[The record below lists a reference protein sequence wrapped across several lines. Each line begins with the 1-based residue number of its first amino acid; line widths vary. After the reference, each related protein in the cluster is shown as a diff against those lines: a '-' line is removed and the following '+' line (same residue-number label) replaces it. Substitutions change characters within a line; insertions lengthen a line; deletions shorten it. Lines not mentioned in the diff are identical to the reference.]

1 MSSLPRGA
9 APVYETWVAAV
20 LAPVSKTVESWVVLA
35 KPWVVLAS
43 FVVFSSIL

>member
-35 KPWVVLAS
+35 S